1 MTEQTGILTS
11 LKDNEA
17 HGQLGQKTNKTLLL
31 GKMVSLAQT
40 KIFS

>member
-17 HGQLGQKTNKTLLL
+17 HGRPGQKTNKTQVL
-31 GKMVSLAQT
+31 GKMLPLAQT